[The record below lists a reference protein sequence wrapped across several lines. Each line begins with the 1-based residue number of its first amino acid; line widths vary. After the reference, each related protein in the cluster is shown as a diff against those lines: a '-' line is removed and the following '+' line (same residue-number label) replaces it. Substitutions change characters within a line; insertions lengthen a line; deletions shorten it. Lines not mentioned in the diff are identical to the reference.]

1 MMRSCESTAAPRA
14 LAPIVS
20 ALRAAGCV
28 FAEDEALLLVAE
40 APDSA
45 VLAEWVD
52 RRISGMPLEHILGW
66 ADFCGDRIAV
76 DPGVFVP
83 RRRTELLVHQAVGL
97 LRDGALSAPPVVVDL
112 CCGSGAVGTAIAR
125 LHPAAEVH
133 SADIDPAAVNCAR
146 RNVDLVGGRVY
157 QGDLFAALPPALQG
171 RVRILAVNAPYVPTE
186 AIRTMPPEA
195 RLYESRAALDGGGDG
210 LVFHRR
216 VAAEALQWLSSD
228 GHLLIET
235 SGQQAGRT
243 SAIVAEAGLTVLT
256 VHDDE
261 LDGTVVVG
269 SLRRGTHTQVVS
281 SC

>member
-1 MMRSCESTAAPRA
+1 MRTYDATAVPHT

-28 FAEDEALLLVAE
+28 FAEDEAQLLVAA
-40 APDSA
+40 APDSE

-52 RRISGMPLEHILGW
+52 LRVSGMPLEHILGW
-66 ADFCGDRIAV
+66 ADFCGERIAV

-83 RRRTELLVHQAVGL
+83 RRRTELLVHQAIGL
-97 LRDGALSAPPVVVDL
+97 LPDRVSSPPPIVVDL

-146 RNVDLVGGRVY
+146 RNMEPVGGRVY

-186 AIRTMPPEA
+186 AIKTMPPEA
-195 RLYESRAALDGGGDG
+195 RLYESRAALDGGDDG
-210 LVFHRR
+210 LDCHRR
-216 VAAEALQWLSSD
+216 VAAEALKWLLPE

-235 SGQQAGRT
+235 SGQQSGRT
-243 SAIVAEAGLTVLT
+243 AGIVAGAGFTVRT
-256 VHDDE
+256 VHSDG

-269 SLRRGTHTQVVS
+269 SLRRGTRTRAVS
-281 SC
+281 